1 MQIEI
6 KHVRKDIRLF
16 EDEGKICWDH
26 IFSLKWINKQR
37 STRITHFTKKK
48 KKWRQV
54 KHAKQSGE
62 ILSLTT
68 CSVHYLPL
76 NTHMFNLCPMTSE
89 SPTSFRLCVSRST
102 ICTSLSSLYYSVN
115 CAMLT
120 SRKPAP
126 WCYH

>member
-1 MQIEI
+1 MNQQTA
-6 KHVRKDIRLF
+6 F
-16 EDEGKICWDH
+16 
-26 IFSLKWINKQR
+26 NKNYTLHQ
-37 STRITHFTKKK
+37 KKK
-48 KKWRQV
+48 KMKTGKSCKTIWRN
-54 KHAKQSGE
+54 
-62 ILSLTT
+62 SLPHNMYHTNR
-68 CSVHYLPL
+68 PL

-126 WCYH
+126 

>member
-1 MQIEI
+1 MFAKTFDCLTMKEKFAGIIYFLWNE
-6 KHVRKDIRLF
+6 
-16 EDEGKICWDH
+16 
-26 IFSLKWINKQR
+26 
-37 STRITHFTKKK
+37 STNSVQQELHTSPKKK

-126 WCYH
+126 WR